1 MRRKRKPLILICKD
15 VICKFGNNSS
25 QHIMTS
31 PSIALQ
37 IQTLPDN
44 PGVYQYYDKDGKILY
59 VGKAKNLKKRVS
71 SYFNKIHDT
80 AKTNVLVKKIVTIK
94 HIVVPTETD
103 ALLLENNLIKTL
115 QPRYNVLLRDD
126 KTYPWLCIK
135 KEPFSRIFS
144 TRRMV
149 KDGSEYFGPYT
160 SFKTVNTILDLIKE
174 LYPLRTCNFDLSTN
188 NIENG
193 TFKVC
198 LEYHIGNCKGPCEG
212 YESVAEY
219 QKQVDAIREILKGNF
234 KESMKDFKRMMI
246 ELAQEMRFEEA
257 QKIKEKIEILENYQ
271 SRSTIINPKITN
283 IDVFSIVS
291 DESAAYVNFLQ
302 ISHGSIIRSH
312 TMEIKKKLEETDEE
326 LLELAIIELRE
337 RFQLLSK
344 EIIVPFEVDLGENI
358 KITIP
363 QLGDKKQILDLS
375 LRNAKYYR
383 IEQLKQLQ
391 IVDPDRHVNRIM
403 AQMQKDLRLP
413 VEPRHIECFDN
424 SNIQGT
430 NPVSACVV
438 FKDGKPSKKDYR
450 HFNIKTVEGPNDFA
464 SMEEVVYRR
473 YKRLLDENQ
482 PLPQLIIIDGGKG
495 QLSSALKSID
505 DLGLRGKITI
515 IGIAKRLEELF
526 YPGDSIPLYLDKKSE
541 TLKVIQQL
549 RNEAHR
555 FGITHHRDKRSKA
568 ALNSS
573 IESIP
578 GIGEKTM
585 TTLIQHFK
593 SVKRL
598 KLATEK
604 EISEVVGLSKAKK
617 ITDFYTTN

>member
-1 MRRKRKPLILICKD
+1 MLFVNLKRIIRIFK
-15 VICKFGNNSS
+15 
-25 QHIMTS
+25 MTN
-31 PSIALQ
+31 PTLALQ

-44 PGVYQYYDKDGKILY
+44 PGVYQYYDKEGKILY

-126 KTYPWLCIK
+126 KSYPWLCIK
-135 KEPFSRIFS
+135 KEPFSRIFA

-160 SFKTVNTILDLIKE
+160 SFKTVNTILELIKE
-174 LYPLRTCNFDLSTN
+174 LYPLRTCNYDLSQS
-188 NIENG
+188 NIDSG
-193 TFKVC
+193 KFKVC

-212 YESVAEY
+212 YETIENY

-234 KESMKDFKRMMI
+234 KESMKDFKKLMTD
-246 ELAQEMRFEEA
+246 LAQNLHFEEA
-257 QKIKEKIEILENYQ
+257 QKIKEKIEVLENYQ
-271 SRSTIINPKITN
+271 SRSTIVNPKITN

-291 DESAAYVNFLQ
+291 DEAAAYVNFLQ

-312 TMEIKKKLEETDEE
+312 TMEIKKKLDETDEE

-337 RFQLLSK
+337 RFRLLSK
-344 EIIVPFEVDLGENI
+344 EVIVPFPVDLGETI
-358 KITIP
+358 KITVP

-375 LRNAKYYR
+375 LRNAKFYR

-391 IVDPDRHVNRIM
+391 IVDPDRHTNRIM

-438 FKDGKPSKKDYR
+438 FKDGKASKKDYR
-450 HFNIKTVEGPNDFA
+450 HFNIKTVEGPDDFA
-464 SMEEVVYRR
+464 SMTEVVYRR
-473 YKRLLDENQ
+473 YKRLLDEKE

-495 QLSSALKSID
+495 QLSAALKSID
-505 DLGLRGKITI
+505 ELGLRGKIAI

-526 YPGDSIPLYLDKKSE
+526 YPGDSVPLYLDKKSE

-573 IESIP
+573 VESIP

-585 TTLIQHFK
+585 LALIQHFK

-598 KLATEK
+598 KLASEK
-604 EISEVVGLSKAKK
+604 EISDVIGVSKAKK
-617 ITDFYTTN
+617 IVEFYNNN

>member
-1 MRRKRKPLILICKD
+1 MNPTTL
-15 VICKFGNNSS
+15 
-25 QHIMTS
+25 
-31 PSIALQ
+31 ALQ
-37 IQTLPDN
+37 IQTLPDG
-44 PGVYQYYDKDGKILY
+44 PGVYQYYDKEGKILY
-59 VGKAKNLKKRVS
+59 VGKAKNIKKRVA

-80 AKTNVLVKKIVTIK
+80 AKTNVLVKKIFTIK
-94 HIVVPTETD
+94 HIVVPTENDST
-103 ALLLENNLIKTL
+103 LLQNNLIKTL

-126 KTYPWLCIK
+126 KSYPWLCIK
-135 KEPFSRIFS
+135 KEPYSRIFT

-160 SFKTVNTILDLIKE
+160 NFKTVNTILELIKE
-174 LYPLRTCNFDLSTN
+174 LYPLRTCNYDLSKS
-188 NIENG
+188 NIESG
-193 TFKVC
+193 KFKVC
-198 LEYHIGNCKGPCEG
+198 LEYHIGNCMGPCEG
-212 YESVAEY
+212 HETLENY
-219 QKQVDAIREILKGNF
+219 QKQIDAIREILKGNF
-234 KESMKDFKRMMI
+234 KESVKDFKRVMTD
-246 ELAQEMRFEEA
+246 LAADMHFEEA
-257 QKIKEKIEILENYQ
+257 QKIKEKIEVLENYQ
-271 SRSTIINPKITN
+271 SRSTIVNPKITN

-291 DESAAYVNFLQ
+291 DESAAYINFLQ

-312 TMEIKKKLEETDEE
+312 TMEIKKKLDETDEE
-326 LLELAIIELRE
+326 LLELAIVELRE
-337 RFQLLSK
+337 RFQLLSR
-344 EIIVPFEVDLGENI
+344 EIIVPFPVDLGSTI
-358 KITIP
+358 KITVP

-375 LRNAKYYR
+375 IRNAKFYR

-391 IVDPDRHVNRIM
+391 IVDPDRHTKRIM

-430 NPVSACVV
+430 NPVAACVV

-450 HFNIKTVEGPNDFA
+450 HFNIKTVEGPDDFA
-464 SMEEVVYRR
+464 SMTEVVYRR
-473 YKRLLDENQ
+473 YKRLLDENE
-482 PLPQLIIIDGGKG
+482 PLPNLIIIDGGKG
-495 QLSSALKSID
+495 QLSSALKSLD
-505 DLGLRGKITI
+505 ELGLRGKIAI

-526 YPGDSIPLYLDKKSE
+526 YPGDSIALYLDKKSE
-541 TLKVIQQL
+541 TLKIIQQL

-585 TTLIQHFK
+585 LTLIQHFK

-604 EISEVVGLSKAKK
+604 EISDVIGMSKAKK
-617 ITDFYTTN
+617 IVEFYNNN

>member
-1 MRRKRKPLILICKD
+1 MPTPLE
-15 VICKFGNNSS
+15 
-25 QHIMTS
+25 
-31 PSIALQ
+31 LQ

-44 PGVYQYYDKDGKILY
+44 PGVYQYYDKEGKILY
-59 VGKAKNLKKRVS
+59 VGKAKNLKKRVA
-71 SYFNKIHDT
+71 SYFNKVHDT

-126 KTYPWLCIK
+126 KTYPWICIK

-144 TRRMV
+144 TRRMI

-160 SFKTVNTILDLIKE
+160 SFKTVHTILELIKE
-174 LYPLRTCNFDLSTN
+174 LYPLRTCIFDLSQN
-188 NIENG
+188 NIDNHK
-193 TFKVC
+193 FKVC
-198 LEYHIGNCKGPCEG
+198 LEYHIGNCKGGCEG
-212 YESVAEY
+212 YETLENY
-219 QKQVDAIREILKGNF
+219 QKQIDAIREILKGNF
-234 KESMKDFKRMMI
+234 KESMKDFKRLMTD
-246 ELAQEMRFEEA
+246 LAQNMHFEEA

-291 DESAAYVNFLQ
+291 DEAAAFVNFLQ

-312 TMEIKKKLEETDEE
+312 TMEIKKKLDETDEE

-337 RFQLLSK
+337 RFQLLSR
-344 EIIVPFEVDLGENI
+344 EIIVPFDVAVGENI
-358 KITIP
+358 KVTVP
-363 QLGDKKQILDLS
+363 QLGDKKQILELS
-375 LRNAKYYR
+375 VRNAKFYR

-391 IVDPDRHVNRIM
+391 IVDPERHVNRIM
-403 AQMQKDLRLP
+403 AQMQKDLRLS

-430 NPVSACVV
+430 NPVAACVI

-473 YKRLLDENQ
+473 YKRLLDEKQ
-482 PLPQLIIIDGGKG
+482 PLPNLIIIDGGKG
-495 QLSSALKSID
+495 QLSSALKIMD
-505 DLGLRGKITI
+505 ELDLRGKIAI

-526 YPGDSIPLYLDKKSE
+526 YPGDSVPLYLDKKSE
-541 TLKVIQQL
+541 TLKIIQQL

-555 FGITHHRDKRSKA
+555 FGITFHRDKRSKA

-573 IESIP
+573 LESIP

-585 TTLIQHFK
+585 LTLLQHFK

-598 KLATEK
+598 KTSTES
-604 EISEVVGLSKAKK
+604 EISDVVGVSKAKK
-617 ITDFYTTN
+617 ISDFYNKLDN